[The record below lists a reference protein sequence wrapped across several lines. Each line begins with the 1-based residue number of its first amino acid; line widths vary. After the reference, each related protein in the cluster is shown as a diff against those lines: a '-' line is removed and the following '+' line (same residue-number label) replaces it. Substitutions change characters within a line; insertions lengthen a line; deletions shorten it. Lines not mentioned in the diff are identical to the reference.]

1 MPSFAA
7 ASIAGAI
14 ASLSQALIT
23 KASTPWVISASISV
37 NCLADDDSASADTYV
52 LPAAS
57 MAATIAAS
65 SIFQRSS
72 WKLAQ
77 DTPMDMPS
85 AKAADPVKPAAA
97 TAAAMISL
105 FIVVLPKI

>member
-1 MPSFAA
+1 
-7 ASIAGAI
+7 
-14 ASLSQALIT
+14 
-23 KASTPWVISASISV
+23 
-37 NCLADDDSASADTYV
+37 
-52 LPAAS
+52 
-57 MAATIAAS
+57 MAATMAAS

-77 DTPMDMPS
+77 DTPMAIPS
-85 AKAADPVKPAAA
+85 AEAADPVKPAAA